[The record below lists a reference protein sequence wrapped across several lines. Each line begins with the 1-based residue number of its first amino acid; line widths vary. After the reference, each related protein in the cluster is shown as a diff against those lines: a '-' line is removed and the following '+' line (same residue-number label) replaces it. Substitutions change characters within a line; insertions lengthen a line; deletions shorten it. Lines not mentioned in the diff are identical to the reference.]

1 MCTLVI
7 HKAKDLKIQ
16 EAETQTLGKGQVKV
30 KIAAGGICGSDLH
43 FYNHGGIGDA
53 IRLKE
58 PMMLGHEVSGYVTE
72 LGEGVEG
79 LAICDLFAVSPS
91 RPCGTCVYCAKVRQN
106 HCENMRFYGSAI
118 PSYSRRVSRAIG
130 GRCRSMHES

>member
-58 PMMLGHEVSGYVTE
+58 PMILGHEVSGYVTE

-79 LAICDLFAVSPS
+79 LAIGDWRFGRRFAFTPMWNVRILRQS
-91 RPCGTCVYCAKVRQN
+91 TAK
-106 HCENMRFYGSAI
+106 
-118 PSYSRRVSRAIG
+118 PL
-130 GRCRSMHES
+130 

>member
-30 KIAAGGICGSDLH
+30 KIATGGICGSDLH

-53 IRLKE
+53 IRLTE
-58 PMMLGHEVSGYVTE
+58 PMILGHEVSGYVTE

-79 LAICDLFAVSPS
+79 LAIGDLFAVSPS
-91 RPCGTCVYCAKVRQN
+91 RPCGTCVYCAKAQQN